1 MKRAPR
7 TKQEAMVAIE
17 GLMSKFWQTGIVFG
31 LDRDDE
37 GDEAMW
43 AGGTGMSTHREG
55 LMRRAFGRMFPAE
68 ADNDEE
74 KRGDK

>member
-7 TKQEAMVAIE
+7 TKQEAMLVIE
-17 GLMSKFWQTGIVFG
+17 GILSKFWQTGIVFG

-43 AGGTGMSTHREG
+43 AGGTGMHAHREG

-68 ADNDEE
+68 ADNDEDE
-74 KRGDK
+74 SKR

>member
-1 MKRAPR
+1 
-7 TKQEAMVAIE
+7 
-17 GLMSKFWQTGIVFG
+17 
-31 LDRDDE
+31 
-37 GDEAMW
+37 MW